1 MVLTTELP
9 LVAKDELVSIT
20 DSQGHEFEQAL
31 AVEERGA
38 WAATFCGIVESDT
51 I

>member
-20 DSQGHEFEQAL
+20 DSQGHELSKLWQWRK
-31 AVEERGA
+31 EEHGLLHSV
-38 WAATFCGIVESDT
+38 GL
-51 I
+51 

>member
-20 DSQGHEFEQAL
+20 DSLGMSLSKLWEM
-31 AVEERGA
+31 VKY
-38 WAATFCGIVESDT
+38 WAALRAAVHGVAKSWT
-51 I
+51 